1 MIRYLNKCNLIDY
14 RLDRFLNSNRLYG
27 RQLNKERK
35 LRKNCR
41 KFSVIRQRLVWRI
54 WKVRFKKLIRKL
66 EPNRLESKICKSRL
80 ILLKEVLLV

>member
-1 MIRYLNKCNLIDY
+1 MIRYLSKCNLIDY

-41 KFSVIRQRLVWRI
+41 RFSVIRQHLVWRS
-54 WKVRFKKLIRKL
+54 WKVRYKKLIRKL
-66 EPNRLESKICKSRL
+66 EPNRLESKIYKSRL